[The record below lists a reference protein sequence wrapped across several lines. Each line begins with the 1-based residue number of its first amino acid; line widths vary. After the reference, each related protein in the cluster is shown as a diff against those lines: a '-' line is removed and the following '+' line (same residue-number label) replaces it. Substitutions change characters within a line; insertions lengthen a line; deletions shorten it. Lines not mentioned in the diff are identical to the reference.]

1 MAHTYSDDFENKDT
15 TTTMEFE
22 WGDNYEYMVDAT
34 IEWSFQGHDGIGS
47 YEYHGSKEYDQ
58 GSAVWEIDSI
68 RFTVWDE
75 NSNEVMLPDEM
86 RFAILD
92 RIRNNAEPDFD

>member
-1 MAHTYSDDFENKDT
+1 MGVLNSDFNGETNIT
-15 TTTMEFE
+15 TQMEFE

-34 IEWSFQGHDGIGS
+34 IDWSFEGHDGIGA

-58 GSAVWEIDSI
+58 GKPVYEIDLI

-75 NSNEVMLPDEM
+75 NSNEVILSDGI

-92 RIRNNAEPDFD
+92 HIKNNAEINFY